1 MHELE
6 HQRISVMNQPRPTFS
21 VKEMFSLAG
30 RRALVTGSAR
40 GIGRAIARALA
51 ECGAAVV
58 VHGVRASDAL
68 DQSLADVR
76 GFSPASA
83 AVTGDLGEPGIARD
97 ILAAATAAV
106 GAPDIVI
113 ANASVQIRRPWLAIP
128 EAEALLQ
135 MQVNF
140 HATFQLF
147 QAAYPAMSA
156 RRWGR
161 LISVGSVQE
170 LRPHNEMPIYAASKA
185 ALENLVRNLAKQC
198 GADGV
203 TVNNL
208 CPGVFATDRNAEAL
222 DNPVYAEK
230 VRDAIPLHDFARP
243 EDAAGTAVLLC
254 SEAGRY
260 ITGMTLRVDGGMGIA

>member
-1 MHELE
+1 MKQER
-6 HQRISVMNQPRPTFS
+6 QQPDLKS
-21 VKEMFSLAG
+21 AFSLAG

-51 ECGAAVV
+51 EYGATVA

-76 GFSPASA
+76 TYAPQSVS
-83 AVTGDLGEPGIARD
+83 VTGDLGDPGAADAIV
-97 ILAAATAAV
+97 AAATAAI
-106 GAPDIVI
+106 GAPDILI
-113 ANASVQIRRPWLAIP
+113 ANASVQFRRPWLEIP
-128 EAEALLQ
+128 EKEAWLQ

-147 QAAYPAMSA
+147 QAVYPAMRA
-156 RRWGR
+156 QRWGR
-161 LISVGSVQE
+161 LLSVGSVQE
-170 LRPHNEMPIYAASKA
+170 VRPHNEMPIYAASKA
-185 ALENLVRNLAKQC
+185 ALENLVRNLAKQT
-198 GADGV
+198 GVDGV

-222 DNPVYAEK
+222 NNPVYAEQ
-230 VRDAIPLHDFARP
+230 VREKIPARDFAQP

-260 ITGMTLRVDGGMGIA
+260 ITGMSIRIDGGMGIA

>member
-1 MHELE
+1 MMSQE
-6 HQRISVMNQPRPTFS
+6 NQKN
-21 VKEMFSLAG
+21 VKESYSLAG
-30 RRALVTGSAR
+30 HRALVTGSAR

-51 ECGAAVV
+51 ECGATVV

-76 GFSPASA
+76 TFSPKSAS
-83 AVTGDLGEPGIARD
+83 VTGDLSEPGIAAK
-97 ILAAATAAV
+97 LVAAATDAI
-106 GAPDIVI
+106 GAPDVLI
-113 ANASVQIRRPWLAIP
+113 ANASVQFRRPWLEIP
-128 EAEALLQ
+128 ESEALLQ

-147 QAAYPAMSA
+147 QAVYPEM
-156 RRWGR
+156 RKQHWGR

-170 LRPHNEMPIYAASKA
+170 VRPHNEMPIYAASKA
-185 ALENLVRNLAKQC
+185 ALENLVRNLAKQA

-222 DNPVYAEK
+222 NNPVYAEK
-230 VRDAIPLHDFARP
+230 VRNGIPVRDFAQP
-243 EDAAGTAVLLC
+243 EDAAGAAVLLC

-260 ITGMTLRVDGGMGIA
+260 ITGTTIRIDGGMGIA

>member
-1 MHELE
+1 MK
-6 HQRISVMNQPRPTFS
+6 QTNSVR
-21 VKEMFSLAG
+21 EAFSLEG
-30 RRALVTGSAR
+30 HRALITGSAR

-51 ECGAAVV
+51 ECGATVA

-76 GFSPASA
+76 AVSPASA
-83 AVTGDLGEPGIARD
+83 AVTGDLGEPGCARA
-97 ILAAATAAV
+97 LFTATSAAI

-113 ANASVQIRRPWLAIP
+113 ANASVQVRRPWLEVP
-128 EAEALLQ
+128 ESEALLQ

-140 HATFQLF
+140 HATYQLF
-147 QAAYPAMSA
+147 QLAFPAM
-156 RRWGR
+156 RQQRWGR

-170 LRPHNEMPIYAASKA
+170 IKPHPDMPIYAASKA
-185 ALENLVRNLAKQC
+185 ALENLIRNLAKQC

-222 DNPVYAEK
+222 NNSAYAEK
-230 VRDAIPLHDFARP
+230 VRAGIPLRDFALP
-243 EDAAGTAVLLC
+243 EDAAGAAVLLC
-254 SEAGRY
+254 SAAGRY
-260 ITGMTLRVDGGMGIA
+260 ITGVTLRVDGGMGVA

>member
-1 MHELE
+1 MTDDMKRIELK
-6 HQRISVMNQPRPTFS
+6 PA
-21 VKEMFSLAG
+21 FSLEG
-30 RRALVTGSAR
+30 RKALVTGSAR

-51 ECGAAVV
+51 EYGATVV

-68 DQSLADVR
+68 DQSLAEVR
-76 GFSPASA
+76 AYSPHSA
-83 AVTGDLGEPGIARD
+83 AVTGDLGDPGTAGK
-97 ILAAATAAV
+97 LAAAASAAI
-106 GAPDIVI
+106 GDPDILI
-113 ANASVQIRRPWLAIP
+113 ANASAQVRRPWLEIP
-128 EAEALLQ
+128 EREALLQ

-147 QAAYPAMSA
+147 QAVYPAM
-156 RRWGR
+156 RRRQWGR

-185 ALENLVRNLAKQC
+185 ALENLVRNLAKQS

-203 TVNNL
+203 TVNNI

-222 DNPVYAEK
+222 NNPVYAEQ
-230 VRDAIPLHDFARP
+230 VRDKIPLCDFAQP
-243 EDAAGTAVLLC
+243 EDAAGAAVLLC

-260 ITGMTLRVDGGMGIA
+260 ITGTTIRIDGGMGIA